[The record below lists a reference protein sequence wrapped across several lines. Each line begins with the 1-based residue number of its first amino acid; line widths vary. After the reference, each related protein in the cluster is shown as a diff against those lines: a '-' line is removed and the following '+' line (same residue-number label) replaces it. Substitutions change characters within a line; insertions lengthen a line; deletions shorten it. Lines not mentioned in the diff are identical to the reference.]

1 MALRAL
7 LGKDLRILRRS
18 PALLALLIVYPV
30 AIALLIGLA
39 LSSSPARP
47 RVAFLNEI
55 PPNQATI
62 QLGSQQI
69 NTTRY
74 EQELFQAIQPVPV
87 GSMAE
92 ALADVRDGSTIA
104 ALIIP
109 PQLPEELASAAQTA
123 YVQVIYNG
131 NAINQALVQTAI
143 ESKLAQ
149 ANALLATQLSHVADS
164 YIDLLLSG
172 GELHFLGST
181 YDVLGLVRAR
191 TALAAIETA
200 LPRSSP
206 LRQRIATVENF
217 AQIAVSHLGGSKKVI
232 AAVAAP
238 IAVRQRVVSGSRTP
252 LNDYAVAVAVA
263 VSLMFVCILLA
274 SGMLALER
282 EENTLA
288 RLRRGLVSA
297 GLLLSEKGILAA
309 ILGVAVSFAMLGWG
323 RAALWLLAMAGGGLA
338 FAALGVAIGA
348 IVHEVRAAS
357 LLALLVS
364 LPLVFLALVPSAS
377 VSAGL
382 YDVIRV
388 VSAVFPFKAALEA
401 LDAAINQSQPSLG
414 IALAHLAALIVG
426 FGALSRRGW
435 QALRSAPGRLQRGQ
449 SKLRFPPP
457 LGRAELCPRACGAGR
472 GGPRQESRVA
482 Q

>member
-18 PALLALLIVYPV
+18 PVLVALLIAYPI
-30 AIALLIGLA
+30 AIAVLIGLA

-55 PPNQATI
+55 PSSQATI
-62 QLGSQQI
+62 QLGSERI

-74 EQELFQAIQPVPV
+74 ERELFQAIQPVPV
-87 GSMAE
+87 SSMAQ
-92 ALADVRDGSTIA
+92 AIADVRDGRTIA

-109 PQLPEELASAAQTA
+109 PGLPEELASAAQSA
-123 YVQVIYNG
+123 YVTVIYNG
-131 NAINQALVQTAI
+131 NAVNQSLVQTAI

-149 ANALLATQLSHVADS
+149 ANGLLAAQLAGVADN

-172 GELHFLGST
+172 GSLHFLGST
-181 YDVLGLVRAR
+181 YDVLGLDRAH
-191 TALAAIETA
+191 TMLVAIAALVPKSSRLHAKIE
-200 LPRSSP
+200 
-206 LRQRIATVENF
+206 QVENF
-217 AQIAVSHLGGSKKVI
+217 AQIAVSHLGGSKQVI
-232 AAVAAP
+232 GAVAAP
-238 IAVRQRVVSGSRTP
+238 ITVRQKVLSGRRTP
-252 LNDYAVAVAVA
+252 LSDYAVAVAVA

-282 EENTLA
+282 EENTLE
-288 RLRRGLVSA
+288 RLRRTLVGP
-297 GLLLSEKGILAA
+297 GLLLSEKVLLAA
-309 ILGVAVSFAMLGWG
+309 VLGVAVSLAMLCGIGLFVPLGWG
-323 RAALWLLAMAGGGLA
+323 RVALWLLAMLGGGLA

-348 IVHEVRAAS
+348 LVREVRAAS

-388 VSAVFPFKAALEA
+388 VSAIFPFKAALEA
-401 LDAAINQSQPSLG
+401 LDAAVNQSQPSLG

-426 FGALSRRGW
+426 FGSLARV
-435 QALRSAPGRLQRGQ
+435 ALRR
-449 SKLRFPPP
+449 
-457 LGRAELCPRACGAGR
+457 
-472 GGPRQESRVA
+472 
-482 Q
+482 